1 MLNFELWK
9 FATQKRIKKLSER
22 LRMIS
27 LFGTCEYKNHLQM
40 IDYNFS
46 EYSYNGI
53 FSNTKEFAIF
63 VLKIREFFDTE
74 LLNSHLAGR
83 SVWILMIFISIT
95 QAYIPCWVTLSR
107 GLRVALWLRTA
118 IKFPATEYLK
128 SRWGYRWILEYICR
142 CNINFVLLPVI
153 LFLCKLKI

>member
-9 FATQKRIKKLSER
+9 FATQNTIKKLSKR
-22 LRMIS
+22 LRMIT
-27 LFGTCEYKNHLQM
+27 LFETREYKNHLQM
-40 IDYNFS
+40 ISLDYNFS

-63 VLKIREFFDTE
+63 VLKIREFSDTE
-74 LLNSHLAGR
+74 LLNSHLVGK

-95 QAYIPCWVTLSR
+95 KAYIPCWVTLSR

-128 SRWGYRWILEYICR
+128 SR
-142 CNINFVLLPVI
+142 
-153 LFLCKLKI
+153 